1 MSVFK
6 PSVVTSMLSLFFRP
20 NILFDSSGINFYR
33 SDNKASIV
41 IILDC
46 VLTRCMVNEAP
57 TLILDQVSDL
67 QFPIVEAP
75 APEFNVF
82 HIHLYFTG
90 YLRHPR

>member
-57 TLILDQVSDL
+57 TLIFDQVSDL

-75 APEFNVF
+75 AP
-82 HIHLYFTG
+82 
-90 YLRHPR
+90 